1 MISDF
6 LYDYLPLIMFGALCL
21 VIFSGYPLGFL
32 LGGVAVAFGLIG
44 TAVDSFSLIQFFNF
58 MPRVYDVVENP
69 LLVSVPLFIFMGL
82 LLEGSGLAEELLHS
96 LQVIL
101 KRVPGGLAIAVNIV
115 GTVLGAP
122 IGIVSAS
129 VVMLSLV
136 ALPTMMER
144 GYSKSFATGTIA
156 ASATL
161 GILIPP
167 SVMLVVMSDLM
178 GISIG
183 PLFYGAFLPGFLLS
197 ALYFG
202 YIILVSRA
210 RPQFAPPLGE
220 EYGQM
225 SRLDF
230 WKLMWSGFMPS
241 AVLLVAT
248 LGAIFAGWAT
258 PTESAG
264 CGAFATLM
272 LALAK
277 GRLNRDNLSRVVY
290 TTAVSV
296 GLIFV
301 LYAGA
306 NSFSYVFRALGGDQ
320 LVVGFIK
327 SSGMN
332 SWELLIMLMV
342 VVFLLGLPFEWTEI
356 MLILLPIIGPILP
369 HMDFGAHV
377 EGRDIVVWFLVL
389 MAMNLQTSYLSPP
402 FGFALFYVKG
412 SSPDSISMTDIFRGC
427 IPFMTLQLMGVIACM
442 AFPGIILWL
451 PSVWIG

>member
-1 MISDF
+1 MITDF
-6 LYDYLPLIMFGALCL
+6 LYDYLPLIMFGALCC

-32 LGGVAVAFGLIG
+32 LGGIALIFGLIG
-44 TAVDSFSLIQFFNF
+44 CLVDSFSLIQFFNF
-58 MPRVYDVVENP
+58 MPRIYDVVENP

-82 LLEGSGLAEELLHS
+82 LLEGSGLAEDLLHS

-101 KRVPGGLAIAVNIV
+101 RRVPGGLAIGVNIV

-136 ALPTMMER
+136 ALPTMMDR
-144 GYSKSFATGTIA
+144 GYSKSFSTGTIA

-167 SVMLVVMSDLM
+167 SVMLVVMADLM
-178 GISIG
+178 GMSIG
-183 PLFYGAFLPGFLLS
+183 PLFYGAFMPGFLLS
-197 ALYFG
+197 ALFFA
-202 YIILVSRA
+202 YIILVARA

-220 EYGQM
+220 DYVQM
-225 SRLDF
+225 SRKEF
-230 WKLMWSGFMPS
+230 WKLMWTGFMPS
-241 AVLLVAT
+241 AVLLAAT

-264 CGAFATLM
+264 SGAFATLV
-272 LALAK
+272 LAWAK
-277 GRLNRDNLSRVVY
+277 GRLNRQNLAKVVY
-290 TTAVSV
+290 TTTVSV

-320 LVVGFIK
+320 LILGFIK
-327 SSGMN
+327 GSGMS

-356 MLILLPIIGPILP
+356 MLILLPIIGPVLP
-369 HMDFGAHV
+369 HMDFGGHV
-377 EGRDIVVWFLVL
+377 EGQDIVTWVLVL
-389 MAMNLQTSYLSPP
+389 MAINLQTSYLSPP

-412 SSPDSISMTDIFRGC
+412 SSPDYITMTDIFRGC
-427 IPFMTLQLMGVIACM
+427 IPFMTLQLVGVIACM
-442 AFPGIILWL
+442 AFPSVVLWL
-451 PSVWIG
+451 PKVWIS

>member
-1 MISDF
+1 MVDF
-6 LYDYLPLIMFGALCL
+6 IYDNLPIIMFCTLCV
-21 VIFSGYPLGFL
+21 VIFSGYPLGFV
-32 LGGVAVAFGLIG
+32 LGATALAFGLIG
-44 TAVDSFSLIQFFNF
+44 SAVDAFSLIQFFNF
-58 MPRVYDVVENP
+58 MPRIYDVVENP
-69 LLVSVPLFIFMGL
+69 VLVSVPLFIFMGL

-101 KRVPGGLAIAVNIV
+101 KRVPGGLALSVNIV

-122 IGIVSAS
+122 IGVVGAS

-156 ASATL
+156 ASGTL

-167 SVMLVVMSDLM
+167 SVMLVVMADLM

-197 ALYFG
+197 GLYFA
-202 YIILVSRA
+202 YIILVA
-210 RPQFAPPLGE
+210 KFRPEFAPPLGE
-220 EYGQM
+220 EY
-225 SRLDF
+225 SRLSRLEF
-230 WKLMWSGFMPS
+230 WKLMWTGFMPS
-241 AVLLVAT
+241 FVLLFAT

-272 LALAK
+272 LAWAK
-277 GRLNRDNLSRVVY
+277 GRLNRDNLSKVVY
-290 TTAVSV
+290 TTAVTV
-296 GLIFV
+296 GLVFV

-306 NSFSYVFRALGGDQ
+306 NSFSYVFRSVGGDDM
-320 LVVGFIK
+320 VIDFIK
-327 SSGMN
+327 GAGLN
-332 SWELLIMLMV
+332 SWQVIIMLMV
-342 VVFLLGLPFEWTEI
+342 VIFLLGLPFEWTEI
-356 MLILLPIIGPILP
+356 MLILLPIIGPIFPIL
-369 HMDFGAHV
+369 DFGAHIAK
-377 EGRDIVVWFLVL
+377 EDIVTWFCIL
-389 MAMNLQTSYLSPP
+389 MAVNLQTSFLSPP

-412 SSPDSISMTDIFRGC
+412 TAPDSISMEDIFRGC
-427 IPFMTLQLMGVIACM
+427 IPFMMLQLTGLIACI

-451 PSVWIG
+451 PKVWIG